1 LIRGNDR
8 WCTCETE
15 RDKQFFEVV
24 GIFADGKVDEVDRV
38 ERERHTARNK
48 HDGDDLLT
56 QSKRLSVFL
65 FDPLR
70 FDGVGSEDN
79 DDELAGSNGIRNRAH
94 PIVAALQIS
103 DIPPDIIASAFEVAS
118 EFAGEVNIFA

>member
-15 RDKQFFEVV
+15 RDEQFFEFV
-24 GIFADGKVDEVDRV
+24 GIFADGKVDEVDCV
-38 ERERHTARNK
+38 QGEGHTGGDQ

-56 QSKRLSVFL
+56 QGKRLSVFL

-70 FDGVGSEDN
+70 FDGVGGEDN
-79 DDELAGSNGIRNRAH
+79 DDELTRSNGIGNCAH
-94 PIVAALQIS
+94 PIVAALQVG
-103 DIPPDIIASAFEVAS
+103 DIPPDIIASAFKVACQ
-118 EFAGEVNIFA
+118 FAGKVNVFA